1 MKLRQKNNDGIMVN
15 YGNRELYNRY
25 LIEIKNFKPL
35 PIEEEVELFKRIKEN
50 GDELAIQKIMKHNL
64 LFVVSV
70 ARHFSVTLTSHTLL
84 LEDLINEGN
93 LGLFEAIK
101 TYEPTRGLKFISYA
115 VWHIRKYIIKS
126 LKDNVKGIRIPITI
140 QYEVKRIKA
149 KEMQLE
155 QLNERKIDTLE
166 LFQAMLDED
175 GLKYA
180 NTFDKFNN
188 IMDRYQREV
197 SLSKVLG
204 EDNYE
209 LGETIPSELDSPIE
223 ALIRD
228 EKRIVLDK
236 ILKKVEP
243 DVRNYILD
251 YYGIDC
257 ERPLNMSEIGE
268 KYNLTEK
275 QVAYIMKKNM
285 LWLKRTNKKTM
296 EYLFH

>member
-1 MKLRQKNNDGIMVN
+1 MILRQKNNNDLMVN
-15 YGNRELYNRY
+15 YGNRDLYNRY

-35 PIEEEVELFKRIKEN
+35 TIEEEVELFKRINED
-50 GDELAIQKIMKHNL
+50 GDELAIEKIMKHNL

-93 LGLFEAIK
+93 IGLYEAIK
-101 TYEPTRGLKFISYA
+101 TYDYKKGFKFISYA
-115 VWHIRKYIIKS
+115 VWHIKKNIIKS
-126 LKDNVKGIRIPITI
+126 LKDNIKGIRIPMAV
-140 QYEVKRIKA
+140 QYEVKRIKD

-155 QLNERKIDTLE
+155 QSNERKIDTFE

-188 IMDRYQREV
+188 IMDRYQFEV

-204 EDNYE
+204 DDNYE
-209 LGETIPSELDSPIE
+209 LGETLPSDSESPIDI
-223 ALIRD
+223 LIRS
-228 EKRIVLDK
+228 EKRKVLDK
-236 ILKKVEP
+236 VLKKVEP

-275 QVAYIMKKNM
+275 QVGYIMNKNIS
-285 LWLKRTNKKTM
+285 WLKRTNKKTM
-296 EYLFH
+296 ESLFH